1 MCQHKIYWSQKKRK
15 KQSPNIGG
23 VQTPTGMFQLLSFVC
38 FLWLLRVRVLA
49 LLFFLCDNIVY
60 SLFIKEQT
68 GGMEMLFLRLVT
80 CITIKRR
87 CVRGLC
93 VCCSFMYL
101 LYRGFCDMTYHQLVC
116 ILSDG
121 LLRSGIG
128 NYPVRPSI
136 RIRWRHCTVGPF
148 YNLFGK
154 KSGSQICIQISH
166 RFHDVRNC
174 PVVYNTMLNVWGKC
188 AGTFISHNTYLVI

>member
-1 MCQHKIYWSQKKRK
+1 MVCRKGILNEIPLACSFRCSVLIDRCISTRFTDHKKNVKSKTQISEGSKHLLGCFNCFPLCAFFDFCMCACW
-15 KQSPNIGG
+15 
-23 VQTPTGMFQLLSFVC
+23 LS
-38 FLWLLRVRVLA
+38 
-49 LLFFLCDNIVY
+49 FFLCDNIVY

-116 ILSDG
+116 IVSDA

-136 RIRWRHCTVGPF
+136 RIR
-148 YNLFGK
+148 
-154 KSGSQICIQISH
+154 
-166 RFHDVRNC
+166 
-174 PVVYNTMLNVWGKC
+174 
-188 AGTFISHNTYLVI
+188 